1 MSLNSRA
8 VCTGKVLSKWNINQ
22 QKKLDACRN
31 NIFQSSSVNVLFL
44 QNFQIYQPTT
54 VTTLLTRTWRPQHS
68 TKHPQTK
75 GTPPRPFLSAG
86 PTSALPKANGNGN
99 GWSCEWYYKLHIDH
113 QWWSKYIWLNACQK
127 NGPISLGI
135 TCKPSLRRF
144 VQNRLN
150 SHHTVSHGLVH
161 FNS

>member
-68 TKHPQTK
+68 TKHPKTE
-75 GTPPRPFLSAG
+75 GPPPCLFFLLAQ
-86 PTSALPKANGNGN
+86 
-99 GWSCEWYYKLHIDH
+99 H
-113 QWWSKYIWLNACQK
+113 QPYQRQMEMGMGGAVN
-127 NGPISLGI
+127 GI
-135 TCKPSLRRF
+135 T
-144 VQNRLN
+144 N
-150 SHHTVSHGLVH
+150 SISTINDDLSIYGLMLVKRTGQLASVLLVNHACEVLTKTGRTRITQFHTV
-161 FNS
+161 